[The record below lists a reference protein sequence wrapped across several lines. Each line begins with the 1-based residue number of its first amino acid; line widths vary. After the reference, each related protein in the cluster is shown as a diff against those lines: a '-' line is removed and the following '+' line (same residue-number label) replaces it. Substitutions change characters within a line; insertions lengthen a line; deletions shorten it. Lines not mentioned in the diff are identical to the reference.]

1 MKQAEIASKMLTIID
16 FIEFAGEKAHYFDR
30 DINASIN
37 IKTEGLSGIA

>member
-16 FIEFAGEKAHYFDR
+16 FIEFVGEKTRYFDR